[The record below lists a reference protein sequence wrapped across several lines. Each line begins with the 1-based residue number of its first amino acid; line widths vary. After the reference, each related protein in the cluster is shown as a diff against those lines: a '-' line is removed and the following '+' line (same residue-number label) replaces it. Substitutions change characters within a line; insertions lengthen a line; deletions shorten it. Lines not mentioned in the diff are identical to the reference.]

1 MKQKI
6 SVKKGGKGRK
16 REWMIGAGL
25 LAYLIGLVIRIPL
38 SHMIGD
44 QGIGFYSI
52 GMEIYML
59 ASAVLSYGIA
69 KAVAILI
76 KYRVKRE
83 MFKSARKVYKN
94 ALFLTTLTGVLLT
107 VGVFFL
113 SETIATTFILEQMGY
128 LAIAA
133 AAPAILLAAV
143 MGVLK
148 GYFQGMGTMLPTV
161 HSKLV
166 VQFIMLA
173 ASLIFGSVMYKY
185 GVKVAA
191 LLKNNEY
198 AAAYGAL
205 GAIIGLSVACL
216 FGVLHLVFINVVYAG
231 TFKQQL
237 MRDGAKYAESNGQII
252 SMLLSTALP
261 YMLCA
266 LLYNMNYLVDQ
277 RIYNYASNIG
287 GRSGTRAAYWGVYY
301 GKYSPVIGIAAILCT
316 FAAVVGI
323 PKIVQMHE
331 RKERREVQLH
341 LENSVHYIAIISIP
355 TAVLTAALA
364 EPIVGI
370 LFSGE
375 TKTAI
380 TLIQAGSSVIV
391 LFAFSYFFMGILQR
405 IRKMRMVMLGGL
417 IAFILH
423 LGILY
428 LLSMKTNLG
437 ITAVV
442 CGMIVFWLT
451 VCVTGFI
458 GVIKYM
464 QYSQEWIRTFG
475 ITVIAAGA
483 AGLIILLLCKALLGL
498 VGNIIML
505 VLGLP
510 IGILVYNVL
519 LILLRGVREE
529 ELEDMPGGKVIIF
542 FAEKVHLL

>member
-59 ASAVLSYGIA
+59 ASAVLSYGIT

-94 ALFLTTLTGVLLT
+94 ALFLTTLIGTLMT
-107 VGVFFL
+107 VGVLFL

-128 LAIAA
+128 LAVAA

-173 ASLIFGSVMYKY
+173 ASLIFGSVMYSY

-198 AAAYGAL
+198 AAAYGAF
-205 GAIIGLSVACL
+205 GAVIGLSVACL
-216 FGVLHLVFINVVYAG
+216 LGVLHLVFINVVYAG

-237 MRDGAKYAESNGQII
+237 MRDGAKYVESNGQII

-287 GRSGTRAAYWGVYY
+287 GRSGTRIAYWGVYY

-331 RKERREVQLH
+331 RKEYREVQFH
-341 LENSVHYIAIISIP
+341 LENSVHYIAVISIP
-355 TAVLTAALA
+355 TAVLIAALA
-364 EPIVGI
+364 EPIVGV

-423 LGILY
+423 LGIVY

-483 AGLIILLLCKALLGL
+483 AGLIVLLLCKALLGL

-505 VLGLP
+505 ILSLP
-510 IGILVYNVL
+510 IGIIVYNVL
-519 LILLRGVREE
+519 LILLRGVRED
-529 ELEDMPGGKVIIF
+529 ELENMPGGKVIIF